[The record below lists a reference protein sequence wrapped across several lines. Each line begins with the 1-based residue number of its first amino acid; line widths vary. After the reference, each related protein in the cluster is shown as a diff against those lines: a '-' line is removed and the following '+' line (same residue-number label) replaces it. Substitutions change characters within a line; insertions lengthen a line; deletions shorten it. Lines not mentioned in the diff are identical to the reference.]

1 MKSLLLDTT
10 VKPRLTLEM
19 KWLPMPLRSSNC
31 FIFIMS
37 ENYKIMNAL

>member
-19 KWLPMPLRSSNC
+19 KWLPMPLS
-31 FIFIMS
+31 IFIMS
-37 ENYKIMNAL
+37 ENYKIIDDY